1 MAEGTSEFKVR
12 KRRTNDARL
21 ALQLAMMLW
30 AHEHQPVSV
39 SEVADHFGLDV
50 DDAYS
55 ELYPLQ
61 GIEVAVNEEFHN
73 LGVVV
78 DDDGEIFFDINP
90 LFGRPRKLDR
100 SEALGLL
107 AVANAALGLPGTNV
121 EALKTGVSKLERA
134 LGVGSSVA
142 INIPDPE
149 FLKVVEQATR
159 DRECIQIE
167 YYARWADEVSVRTV
181 EPYET
186 VNVSGDWY
194 LRAHCRLRDDHRTF
208 RVDRI
213 EALELAGE
221 THTRSDPGN
230 EAFTGEEEAPVV
242 TIEMPNSSRWMI
254 EPLEASVMEDEEKL
268 VVEIPVSSTIFLERL
283 MLRLGP
289 DARVVGKGP
298 FEDLA
303 STAATRLLSRY
314 EKP

>member
-1 MAEGTSEFKVR
+1 MR

-142 INIPDPE
+142 IDIPDPE

-167 YYARWADEVSVRTV
+167 YYARWAAEVSVRTV

-303 STAATRLLSRY
+303 STAAKRLLSRY

>member
-1 MAEGTSEFKVR
+1 MR

-30 AHEHQPVSV
+30 AYEHQPVSV

-78 DDDGEIFFDINP
+78 EDDGEIIFDINP
-90 LFGRPRKLDR
+90 LIGRPRKLDR

-107 AVANAALGLPGTNV
+107 AVANAALRLPGTNV
-121 EALKTGVSKLERA
+121 TALKTGVSKLERA

-142 INIPDPE
+142 IDIPDPE

-159 DRECIQIE
+159 DRECIRIE

-213 EALELAGE
+213 EALELIGE

-298 FEDLA
+298 FEELA
-303 STAATRLLSRY
+303 STAARRLLSRY

>member
-1 MAEGTSEFKVR
+1 MR

-30 AHEHQPVSV
+30 AYEHQPVSV
-39 SEVADHFGLDV
+39 SEVADHFGLDI

-78 DDDGEIFFDINP
+78 EDDGEIIFDINP
-90 LFGRPRKLDR
+90 LIGRPRKLDR

-107 AVANAALGLPGTNV
+107 AVANAALRLPGTNV
-121 EALKTGVSKLERA
+121 AALKTGVSKLERA

-142 INIPDPE
+142 IDIPDPE

-159 DRECIQIE
+159 DRECIRIE
-167 YYARWADEVSVRTV
+167 YYARWVDEVSVRTV

-213 EALELAGE
+213 EALELIGE

-298 FEDLA
+298 FEELA
-303 STAATRLLSRY
+303 STAARRLLSRY

>member
-1 MAEGTSEFKVR
+1 
-12 KRRTNDARL
+12 
-21 ALQLAMMLW
+21 MMLW
-30 AHEHQPVSV
+30 AYEHQPVSV

-78 DDDGEIFFDINP
+78 EDDGEIIFDINP
-90 LFGRPRKLDR
+90 LIGRPRKLDR

-107 AVANAALGLPGTNV
+107 AVANAALRLPGTNV
-121 EALKTGVSKLERA
+121 TALKTGVSKLERA

-142 INIPDPE
+142 IDIPDPE

-159 DRECIQIE
+159 DRECIRIE

-213 EALELAGE
+213 EALELIGE

-298 FEDLA
+298 FEELA
-303 STAATRLLSRY
+303 STAARRLLSRY

>member
-1 MAEGTSEFKVR
+1 VR

-30 AHEHQPVSV
+30 AYEHQPVSV
-39 SEVADHFGLDV
+39 SEVADHFGLDP

-90 LFGRPRKLDR
+90 LFGRPRQLER

-107 AVANAALGLPGTNV
+107 AAANAALGLPGTNV
-121 EALKTGVSKLERA
+121 EALKTGVLKLERA
-134 LGVGSSVA
+134 LGIGSTVA
-142 INIPDPE
+142 IDIQDPE
-149 FLKVVEQATR
+149 FLKVIEQATR
-159 DRECIQIE
+159 NQECIQIE
-167 YYARWADEVSVRTV
+167 YYARWADQISIRTV

-186 VNVSGDWY
+186 INVSGDWY

-213 EALELAGE
+213 EGVELTGE
-221 THTRSDPGN
+221 THVRSDPGY
-230 EAFTGEEEAPVV
+230 EPFTGGEEAPVV
-242 TIEMPNSSRWMI
+242 TIEMPSSSRWMI
-254 EPLEASVMEDEEKL
+254 EPLQASVVEDDEKL
-268 VVEIPVSSTIFLERL
+268 VVEIPVSSSIFLERL

-289 DARVVGKGP
+289 DACVVGGGP
-298 FEDLA
+298 FDDLA
-303 STAATRLLSRY
+303 SAAAQRLLSRY
-314 EKP
+314 EK

>member
-1 MAEGTSEFKVR
+1 MR

-39 SEVADHFGLDV
+39 SEVADHFGLDE

-78 DDDGEIFFDINP
+78 EDDGEIIFEINP

-142 INIPDPE
+142 IDIPDPE

-159 DRECIQIE
+159 DRECIEIE

-194 LRAHCRLRDDHRTF
+194 LRAHCRLRDDH
-208 RVDRI
+208 
-213 EALELAGE
+213 
-221 THTRSDPGN
+221 
-230 EAFTGEEEAPVV
+230 
-242 TIEMPNSSRWMI
+242 
-254 EPLEASVMEDEEKL
+254 
-268 VVEIPVSSTIFLERL
+268 
-283 MLRLGP
+283 
-289 DARVVGKGP
+289 
-298 FEDLA
+298 
-303 STAATRLLSRY
+303 
-314 EKP
+314 

>member
-1 MAEGTSEFKVR
+1 MAEGTSEFTVR
-12 KRRTNDARL
+12 KRRTTDARV

-142 INIPDPE
+142 IDIPDPE

-167 YYARWADEVSVRTV
+167 YYARWAAEVSVRTV

-303 STAATRLLSRY
+303 SPAATRLLSRY